1 MPPQV
6 SAQHANSRHSLCTTH
21 VSRGNTIGVWVL
33 WAQLVLGCSWCLGAV
48 GTVGAVSVVTA
59 QRSIK
64 RFTDIKGVS

>member
-1 MPPQV
+1 MGAV
-6 SAQHANSRHSLCTTH
+6 
-21 VSRGNTIGVWVL
+21 GVWVL
-33 WAQLVLGCSWCLGAV
+33 WVCGCCRCVGAVGVWVQLVLGCSWCL